1 MTASMTGLNPL
12 LGNATL
18 WSLPSGASV
27 NKATSGYCVEFGT
40 SLDLEVLRDA
50 ICSRRLPPGN
60 SSVAE
65 TRTPP
70 GLNGAG
76 RTDSLIVVGQ
86 EDLRGFQGDNAADVR
101 APPGTL
107 HGKHAAKHIQ
117 TILKSE

>member
-1 MTASMTGLNPL
+1 MEPALRL
-12 LGNATL
+12 
-18 WSLPSGASV
+18 ASV
-27 NKATSGYCVEFGT
+27 NKATSGYCAEFGT

-86 EDLRGFQGDNAADVR
+86 EDLRGFQGDNAADAR

-107 HGKHAAKHIQ
+107 HGKHAATHIQ